1 MAKYC
6 AFGLNIQSDIELPAL
21 LPAVV
26 ERHDVL
32 ITTGPVSHEGLK
44 NPSTVKPFSQLAD
57 NEVWLHVPDVA
68 RFYISGG
75 QKIDV
80 EPETGADPQTVRLF
94 LLGSCMGAILHQ
106 RNQLV
111 IHGNAIRFGDHCVI
125 FAGASGNGKSTLAA
139 AFHRRGHEVLAD
151 DLAVVDEQLRVQPGY
166 PQMKLWRDS
175 AEKLGI
181 DVAGL
186 TKIRYQLE
194 KYAYPIKQGF
204 CASPLPIK
212 MLCLLNTHHRD
223 ELLIEPITGMDK
235 FTPLKFNTYR
245 EGYLEGLGLK
255 GTHLQRCAQLAD
267 KIRVCRI
274 TRPEEGFQLDRLL
287 DRIEQE
293 LSENAL
299 L

>member
-1 MAKYC
+1 MIQYF
-6 AFGLNIQSDIELPAL
+6 AFGLNIQSDIDLPPL
-21 LPAVV
+21 LEVDFESSDVV
-26 ERHDVL
+26 V
-32 ITTGPVSHEGLK
+32 TAGSVSPNGLK
-44 NPSTVKPFSQLAD
+44 NPSIVKPFSQLAD
-57 NEVWLHVPDVA
+57 GEVWLHVPDVA

-75 QKIDV
+75 QNIVV
-80 EPETGADPQTVRLF
+80 EPEAGADSQTVLLF
-94 LLGSCMGAILHQ
+94 LLGSCMGALLHQ

-125 FAGASGNGKSTLAA
+125 FAGGSGNGKSTLAA

-151 DLAVVDEQLRVQPGY
+151 DLAVIDEQLRVQPGY

-204 CASPLPIK
+204 CESPLPVK
-212 MLCLLNTHHRD
+212 MLYVLNTHHRD
-223 ELLIEPITGMDK
+223 ELLFEPINGVDK

-255 GTHLQRCAQLAD
+255 GIHLQRCAQLAHTID
-267 KIRVCRI
+267 ICRI
-274 TRPEEGFQLDRLL
+274 TRPEQGFQLEYLL
-287 DRIEQE
+287 DRIEEQ
-293 LSENAL
+293 LSEKSL
-299 L
+299 I